1 MLDAAPRRA
10 HHFLMQL
17 NCLFFNKMSIFSA
30 GRSLRVVLGATALL
44 GACQSGLTGR
54 SAQVGTLPTAAYFAP
69 VGAGVHIGGVQVI
82 PIKTPKGT
90 FNVWTK
96 RIGNNPKI
104 KVLLLHGGP
113 GLTHE
118 YLEAF
123 ESFFPQQGI
132 EFIYYDQLGC
142 GNSDNPKD
150 TTLWSL
156 PRYVEEVEQV
166 RQALHLTKDNFYLY
180 GHSWGA
186 MLGVDYALKYQQN
199 LKGLIISNMMMSA
212 QSYNQYNERL
222 DNQLSPAISAEI
234 KQLEA
239 KKDFANPRYT
249 ELLMNELYPK
259 HAYRMPLAQW
269 PEPILRSLSR
279 SNHALSETMLGAQK
293 AFSMTGKLAHWDRT
307 HDLPRLTIPVLS
319 IGAKYDY
326 MDPAQMAWIATQV
339 QQGTA
344 LICPSGSHL
353 CLYDDQQVYMSGLIG
368 FLKTVDDSSFKPGTR
383 L

>member
-1 MLDAAPRRA
+1 
-10 HHFLMQL
+10 
-17 NCLFFNKMSIFSA
+17 MSIFSA
-30 GRSLRVVLGATALL
+30 WRSLGAVLGATALL
-44 GACQSGLTGR
+44 GACQSSTASTSTSLT
-54 SAQVGTLPTAAYFAP
+54 APTASAYFAP
-69 VGAGVHIGGVQVI
+69 ATTGVQTGGVQLI

-96 RIGNNPKI
+96 RIGNSPKI

-123 ESFFPQQGI
+123 ESFFPQQSI
-132 EFIYYDQLGC
+132 EFIYYYQLGC

-150 TTLWSL
+150 PALWSL

-186 MLGVDYALKYQQN
+186 ILGVDYALKYQQN

-212 QSYNQYNERL
+212 QSYNQYTERL
-222 DNQLSPAISAEI
+222 VNQLPPAVTAEI

-239 KKDFANPRYT
+239 KKDFANPRYR
-249 ELLMNELYPK
+249 ELILNEFYPK

-269 PEPILRSLSR
+269 PEPILRSLGR

-293 AFSMTGKLAHWDRT
+293 AVGMAGKLAHWDRT
-307 HDLPRLTIPVLS
+307 HDLPRLTVPVLS

-339 QQGTA
+339 QHGTA
-344 LICPSGSHL
+344 LICPNGSHL
-353 CLYDDQQVYMSGLIG
+353 SLYDYQQVYMNGLIS
-368 FLKTVDDSSFKPGTR
+368 FLKAVDDGSFKPGTK

>member
-1 MLDAAPRRA
+1 M
-10 HHFLMQL
+10 
-17 NCLFFNKMSIFSA
+17 NSIFA
-30 GRSLRVVLGATALL
+30 WRSLGVVLGATALF
-44 GACQSGLTGR
+44 GACQSP
-54 SAQVGTLPTAAYFAP
+54 SASTSTLPAAPAASTYFAP
-69 VGAGVHIGGVQVI
+69 ATTGVQTGGVQII

-96 RIGNNPKI
+96 RIGNNPNI
-104 KVLLLHGGP
+104 KVLLLNGGP

-150 TTLWSL
+150 PDLWSL

-180 GHSWGA
+180 GHSWGG
-186 MLGVDYALKYQQN
+186 MLGVDYALKYQQH

-212 QSYNQYNERL
+212 PSFNQYNERL
-222 DNQLSPAISAEI
+222 VNQLPPAVSAEI
-234 KQLEA
+234 KQLQA
-239 KKDFANPRYT
+239 KKDFANPRYS
-249 ELLMNELYPK
+249 ELVMNVFFPK
-259 HAYRMPLAQW
+259 HVYQKPLAQW
-269 PEPILRSLSR
+269 PEPVLRSLR
-279 SNHALSETMLGAQK
+279 SINSVLCDTLIGPHNEFTTLGR
-293 AFSMTGKLAHWDRT
+293 LAHWDRT
-307 HDLPRLTIPVLS
+307 KDLPKLTVPVLS
-319 IGAKYDY
+319 IGAKYDT

-339 QQGTA
+339 KQGTA
-344 LICPSGSHL
+344 LICPNGSHL
-353 CLYDDQQVYMSGLIG
+353 SLYDDQQVYMGGLIN
-368 FLKTVDDSSFKPGTR
+368 FLKAVDDDSFKPGTK

>member
-1 MLDAAPRRA
+1 
-10 HHFLMQL
+10 
-17 NCLFFNKMSIFSA
+17 MSMFSA
-30 GRSLRVVLGATALL
+30 WRSLSAVLGATALL
-44 GACQSGLTGR
+44 GACQSPETSTSTVL
-54 SAQVGTLPTAAYFAP
+54 AVPTASAYFAP
-69 VGAGVHIGGVQVI
+69 VGTGVQTGGVQMV
-82 PIKTPKGT
+82 PITTPKGT
-90 FNVWTK
+90 FRVWTK

-104 KVLLLHGGP
+104 KVLLLNGGP
-113 GLTHE
+113 GLSHE

-150 TTLWSL
+150 TALWSL

-186 MLGVDYALKYQQN
+186 ILGVDYALKYQHH

-212 QSYNQYNERL
+212 QSYNQYNQL
-222 DNQLSPAISAEI
+222 LVNQLPPAVTAEI
-234 KQLEA
+234 RQLEA
-239 KKDFANPRYT
+239 KGDYANPRYT
-249 ELLMNELYPK
+249 ELVMNEFYPK

-269 PEPILRSLSR
+269 PEPVLRSLGRNNS
-279 SNHALSETMLGAQK
+279 SFNETILGAQD
-293 AFSMTGKLAHWDRT
+293 AFSIGGKLTHWDRT
-307 HDLPRLTIPVLS
+307 KDLPKLTVPVLS

-339 QQGTA
+339 QHGTA
-344 LICPSGSHL
+344 LICPNGSHL
-353 CLYDDQQVYMSGLIG
+353 SLYDDQQVYMSGLIG
-368 FLKTVDDSSFKPGTR
+368 FLKAVDDGSFKPGMK